1 MCSLFCTF
9 QLLFSI
15 PDHRPVWGFFKFS
28 SVLLSIWD
36 EITEVNTHGG
46 GEFVLW
52 ESEFNPRWLWIVC
65 CSLDLPGKSQIFL
78 RPGVQWVWKCTLS
91 PLRRQTVSRK
101 TPKAGELERQGR
113 VWLAFAYVSFARPE
127 RSIFYLPKES
137 AFQGHYLEKFSW
149 HLKVGVGHVLALKFG
164 AFI

>member
-1 MCSLFCTF
+1 M
-9 QLLFSI
+9 
-15 PDHRPVWGFFKFS
+15 
-28 SVLLSIWD
+28 
-36 EITEVNTHGG
+36 
-46 GEFVLW
+46 
-52 ESEFNPRWLWIVC
+52 
-65 CSLDLPGKSQIFL
+65 
-78 RPGVQWVWKCTLS
+78 
-91 PLRRQTVSRK
+91 SRK